1 MGNMNCV
8 KNRNSRKKRM
18 DEYAMSA
25 NSFQIPVFQP
35 DRFIWV
41 IVTNS
46 DYSERRK
53 DQGFEDFIDLP
64 EVNNDAQNVR
74 NGIMGLGA
82 RKADIIER
90 KNIDFKGF
98 SDLMNEVRDKM
109 GASH

>member
-1 MGNMNCV
+1 
-8 KNRNSRKKRM
+8 M

-74 NGIMGLGA
+74 KGIMGLGA